1 MKIYVILKYMNK
13 KIKLV
18 IIINLCYRSIFVK
31 YKNFMYVYNRK
42 IKNYD
47 VTNILTEYI
56 SSEFLYDC
64 PLN

>member
-1 MKIYVILKYMNK
+1 MNK

-47 VTNILTEYI
+47 VTNITEYI